1 MMLMKHIIL
10 SLKKFLGHPAANY
23 SDPAKNKHCTEFEV
37 NLYVVSEFILEKVI
51 PVVGVH
57 PYPLNELLLMV
68 SSVCWFKP
76 THIFE
81 WGTHVG
87 KSARIFYETCRSFS
101 LPVEIHSTD
110 LLDNVDHC
118 EHPHRNRG
126 IMVQGLPGV
135 YLYQGDGLDTSMKKY
150 REFVQRGV
158 VCRPFFYIDG
168 DHEYQSVKRE
178 LLGVLQEIPDAAV
191 LLHDT
196 FYQSAGSGYNIGPYR
211 AIQDVL
217 SLLPDQYKVIST
229 HEGLP
234 GMTFL
239 YRPGGDRV

>member
-10 SLKKFLGHPAANY
+10 SLRKFLGYPSGSY
-23 SDPAKNKHCTEFEV
+23 SDPTKNRHCAEFEV
-37 NLYVVSEFILEKVI
+37 DLFVVSEFVLERLV
-51 PVVGVH
+51 PVVGVR
-57 PYPLNELLLMV
+57 PYPLNELLLLV

-76 THIFE
+76 THVLE

-87 KSARIFYETCRSFS
+87 KSARIFYETCRFFS

-110 LLDNVDHC
+110 LPDSVDHC
-118 EHPHRNRG
+118 EHPHRDRG

-135 YLYQGDGLDTSMKKY
+135 CLYQGDGLDTSMEKY
-150 REFVQRGV
+150 REFVQHAP
-158 VCRPFFYIDG
+158 VCRPLFFIDG

-178 LLGVLQEIPDAAV
+178 LLGVLQEIPSAAV

-196 FYQSAGSGYNIGPYR
+196 FYQSARSGYNIGPYR
-211 AIQDVL
+211 AIQDAL
-217 SLLPDQYKVIST
+217 SLLPDQYRVIST

-239 YRPGGDRV
+239 YRPGGDRM